1 MDFIKQDI
9 ESKKRLLA
17 QVTTADDSN
26 GDRPPPK
33 YLKRADIERQRVEE
47 HQLQAA
53 KDAQDKLDRAVVVTR
68 EKVEQRDELEAGREA
83 STSNLLVE
91 QVLEAV
97 AVEQAGTETFNISN
111 EDAVRRLRNKGQPIR
126 LFGETDKERRLR
138 VRALELIEERTE
150 GQLNEFMRAMERT
163 ERGLDLDEATGKKED
178 KQVERKGKKAGEEDV
193 LVDMALVKSNPHKVY
208 PQIYHALKVGAGCSL
223 IEALD

>member
-9 ESKKRLLA
+9 ENKKRLLA

-26 GDRPPPK
+26 GERPAPK
-33 YLKRADIERQRVEE
+33 YLKRADLERQRVEE

-53 KDAQDKLDRAVVVTR
+53 QDKQDRLARAVVVAQAKVVQVDER
-68 EKVEQRDELEAGREA
+68 EGGREA

-97 AVEQAGTETFNISN
+97 ALEQAGTETFNISN

-178 KQVERKGKKAGEEDV
+178 KEGEKKGKKAGEEDV

-208 PQIYHALKVGAGCSL
+208 PQIYHALKVGARRRRN
-223 IEALD
+223 EALD